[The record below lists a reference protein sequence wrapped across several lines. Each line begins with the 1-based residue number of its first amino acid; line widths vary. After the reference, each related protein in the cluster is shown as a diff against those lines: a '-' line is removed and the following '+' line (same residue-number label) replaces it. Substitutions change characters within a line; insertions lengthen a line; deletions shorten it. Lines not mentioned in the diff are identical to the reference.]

1 MGIDSNLNVLI
12 VTWACA
18 YADPS
23 PITHFSNFC
32 AFTNMAYQ
40 DTEIFYGASVVRF
53 IMKPQ
58 KAWSEG
64 KLGLQWREMKLQT
77 VENCSLENAASVNEG
92 YPRLRGG
99 ILGNLLTLLLEIISY
114 A

>member
-1 MGIDSNLNVLI
+1 MLIPAQLPILAIFVL
-12 VTWACA
+12 
-18 YADPS
+18 S
-23 PITHFSNFC
+23 PIWPTK
-32 AFTNMAYQ
+32 TQ
-40 DTEIFYGASVVRF
+40 IFYGASVVCF